1 MGAFIKLPAIKEI
14 DSEQNQQAM
23 LCGTHKAKRPISA
36 STETDLLLVGGSAP
50 NPL

>member
-23 LCGTHKAKRPISA
+23 HRGTHDAHFPIFHLRENRKIA
-36 STETDLLLVGGSAP
+36 CWWQAP

>member
-23 LCGTHKAKRPISA
+23 LCGTHKA
-36 STETDLLLVGGSAP
+36 
-50 NPL
+50 

>member
-23 LCGTHKAKRPISA
+23 HNGTHYVHFPIFRLRENREIA
-36 STETDLLLVGGSAP
+36 CWWQTP